1 MRILVDQGT
10 PVPLRNA
17 LTGHTVSTAFEMGW
31 STLVNG
37 DLLATAESQ
46 FDVLVTTDHNLQY
59 QQNLTGRRLAILVLP
74 FANWPRLQK
83 HLPTIVSVVEDL
95 TPGEFLELSFP

>member
-1 MRILVDQGT
+1 MRILFDQGT